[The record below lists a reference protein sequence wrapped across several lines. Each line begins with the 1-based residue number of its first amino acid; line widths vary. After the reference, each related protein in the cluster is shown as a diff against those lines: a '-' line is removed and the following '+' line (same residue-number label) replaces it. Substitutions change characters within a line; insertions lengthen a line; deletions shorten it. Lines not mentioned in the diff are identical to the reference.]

1 MFLKHLH
8 PSCYSSILSKKKA
21 KLRKDETCRSESS
34 VIAEA
39 VRVQKGHQPV
49 NVGREGQRGR
59 GAPGNSQALEASQ
72 MKWKS

>member
-1 MFLKHLH
+1 VFVFEASS
-8 PSCYSSILSKKKA
+8 PSCYSSILSKKA
-21 KLRKDETCRSESS
+21 KLRKDETCRFESS
-34 VIAEA
+34 VTAEA
-39 VRVQKGHQPV
+39 VRVQEGHQPV